1 MQAAPMQ
8 HNQAARL
15 SPSTHSFLGP
25 CSALKISKFHVRIH
39 ILSWTQ
45 SVQSSHQQGLSR
57 TEPGSSTGTLP
68 GSHPAPGSRPRTQ
81 PSSVRAPGSSG
92 CPCQHNTEGQVEP
105 WGAIGPPEDREGRGI
120 CHPCHCEQ
128 VRGGGVNPDTA
139 QETVLSGRWCFSK
152 EKEVPSETPVS
163 RVSRTLSCSHVF
175 SFDKANV
182 RQNLEG
188 DTSSII
194 NPYFGEE
201 GAPETT
207 VTAHS
212 SCPLL
217 EDKRSGSGAAGY
229 PPATGQTRRG
239 RTGDGR
245 KHPPR
250 FSRERS
256 QQIPSEEAGG
266 GSRHFSPPPAS
277 APQLTSCPKET
288 TERMSLINLFQLS
301 FQWC

>member
-1 MQAAPMQ
+1 M
-8 HNQAARL
+8 
-15 SPSTHSFLGP
+15 
-25 CSALKISKFHVRIH
+25 
-39 ILSWTQ
+39 
-45 SVQSSHQQGLSR
+45 
-57 TEPGSSTGTLP
+57 
-68 GSHPAPGSRPRTQ
+68 
-81 PSSVRAPGSSG
+81 
-92 CPCQHNTEGQVEP
+92 
-105 WGAIGPPEDREGRGI
+105 
-120 CHPCHCEQ
+120 
-128 VRGGGVNPDTA
+128 
-139 QETVLSGRWCFSK
+139 
-152 EKEVPSETPVS
+152 PSETPVS
-163 RVSRTLSCSHVF
+163 RVSRTVSCSHVF

-182 RQNLEG
+182 RQNLGG